1 MHLGQVRLSNSVNR
15 ESPCITVCLRKSV
28 RWSWMPYILM
38 SFLIY
43 LIHPAEQ
50 QTKPGRSLL
59 HVHNPRHLWH
69 LGHAGCRHLCKGSRF
84 IFDEFVKIPL
94 LWLRFCFFD
103 IKTSGGRHFA
113 WVQLQQAPWNYLRW
127 WLLAWGSGLWILF
140 VLQQWLFSL
149 KALAVVCLIA
159 WSLVSTYVLLRSID
173 FFLPFRAGFFFI
185 IPVFKPME
193 NVCLSSYIGN
203 QMGHSQIILV
213 FTFILSWEILFLSF

>member
-1 MHLGQVRLSNSVNR
+1 
-15 ESPCITVCLRKSV
+15 
-28 RWSWMPYILM
+28 M

-113 WVQLQQAPWNYLRW
+113 WVQLQQAPWNYLWW
-127 WLLAWGSGLWILF
+127 WLLAWGSGLCI
-140 VLQQWLFSL
+140 
-149 KALAVVCLIA
+149 
-159 WSLVSTYVLLRSID
+159 
-173 FFLPFRAGFFFI
+173 FFLAAVKPCLCRPYQLSASLLGPLCQLMFFFG
-185 IPVFKPME
+185 
-193 NVCLSSYIGN
+193 LLTSSYLSG
-203 QMGHSQIILV
+203 LV
-213 FTFILSWEILFLSF
+213 GFYHRQVI

>member
-1 MHLGQVRLSNSVNR
+1 
-15 ESPCITVCLRKSV
+15 
-28 RWSWMPYILM
+28 M

-113 WVQLQQAPWNYLRW
+113 WVQLQQAPWNYLWW

-173 FFLPFRAGFFFI
+173 FFLPFRAGAFFFYNSCLQTHGKC
-185 IPVFKPME
+185 VFVQLYWKSDGSLTNNFGIYFYIELRNPFF
-193 NVCLSSYIGN
+193 VVLSPKISL
-203 QMGHSQIILV
+203 SIILPL
-213 FTFILSWEILFLSF
+213 I